1 MTKLCQLERSL
12 DDLVRLEGGEDDVG
26 EPEEEEDAGRDI
38 FEQLV
43 PSQLRPAAPVSEGW
57 NEPSNEDECD
67 RDDGADDVDRDG
79 EGQGTGF
86 DLERASLRKKI
97 IVECVKQ
104 IKSTGLTFMAW

>member
-26 EPEEEEDAGRDI
+26 EPEEEENAGRDI

-43 PSQLRPAAPVSEGW
+43 PSQLRPTAPVSKGW

-67 RDDGADDVDRDG
+67 RDDRADDVDRDR
-79 EGQGTGF
+79 EGQGAGF
-86 DLERASLRKKI
+86 DLERASLTKKI
-97 IVECVKQ
+97 IVKCVKK